1 MSEENEIKA
10 KESGGEEKKEFNAE
24 EAFKGLA
31 EKLDKALA
39 PKGKEKETSF
49 DPEALLKELEA
60 DEEPRPRAKKSQ
72 EDSSEPDFEKMSPK
86 EFVEYTL
93 STVRDTLVSPLE
105 KKLAV
110 LGVRAE
116 VAECKAKYDDFSD
129 YKDEVFKIAMMH
141 PELSLEQAY
150 LQASGKKAVESKREE
165 AARKA
170 KEEKEK
176 EEKARKSSGPR
187 PIGEKS
193 SISRDASTPAPKTLQ
208 DAAVMALKDVLGKET

>member
-1 MSEENEIKA
+1 MSEEMENKANES
-10 KESGGEEKKEFNAE
+10 KEEGRKEFNAE
-24 EAFKGLA
+24 EAFRGLA
-31 EKLDKALA
+31 EKLDKVLEAK
-39 PKGKEKETSF
+39 PKEKETSF

-60 DEEPRPRAKKSQ
+60 DEEPKPRMKKGREESG
-72 EDSSEPDFEKMSPK
+72 EPDFEKMSPK
-86 EFVEYTL
+86 QFVEYTL

-116 VAECKAKYDDFSD
+116 VAECKAKYDDFTD
-129 YKDEVFKIAMMH
+129 YKDEVFKIAMTH

-150 LQASGKKAVESKREE
+150 LQASGKKAVESKKE
-165 AARKA
+165 AAERKA
-170 KEEKEK
+170 KEEREK
-176 EEKARKSSGPR
+176 EEKTRKSSGPR